1 MTGVGWQQKYDGLMP
16 GRELQHPGSSPGPG
30 SGKVWPEWSF
40 SVASKNNHLTA
51 VSGPSLPSLAHAL
64 MVRKK
69 ETVISINEKNHCV
82 NPLNRV
88 NFSARRIQEQAE

>member
-51 VSGPSLPSLAHAL
+51 VSGPSLPSLAHAPYGQ
-64 MVRKK
+64 
-69 ETVISINEKNHCV
+69 EKGNGHF
-82 NPLNRV
+82 N
-88 NFSARRIQEQAE
+88 